1 MRTAKQEIDFCE
13 ICQRVVPEGTE
24 HDWQAHGS
32 TQQYAD
38 ELVAWKQALRR
49 TGEHH

>member
-1 MRTAKQEIDFCE
+1 MTKEDERDFCE
-13 ICQRVVPEGTE
+13 VCQRAVSEGTE

-32 TQQYAD
+32 TKEYAD
-38 ELVAWKQALRR
+38 ELVAWKQALRK